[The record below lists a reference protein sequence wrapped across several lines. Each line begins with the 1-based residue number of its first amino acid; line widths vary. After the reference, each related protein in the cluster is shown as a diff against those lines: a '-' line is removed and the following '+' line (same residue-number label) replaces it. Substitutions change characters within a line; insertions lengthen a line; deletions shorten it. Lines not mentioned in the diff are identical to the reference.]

1 MTWAKVCPAISF
13 LGIAAWLVS
22 TEAAAQA
29 PAKTDQFQTKV
40 QPFLAKNCYGC
51 HNTKVRV
58 ADLDVQAYKSP
69 ASVLDDRDRWEHI
82 LEKIETQQMP
92 PKGSPQPDP
101 ADRKAVTA
109 WIQSQFDHADATA
122 KPNPGRVTAR
132 RLNRAEYN
140 NTVRDLLG
148 VDLKPADDFP
158 ADDSGYG
165 FDNIGDALSLSP
177 VLMEK
182 YLSAAERVTRTAI
195 FGPEAPQPTVIRHQP
210 PYRLGLDGG
219 DNTRT
224 LALLPYTIT
233 NYDLTG
239 LSMPSA
245 LHTTHRFPVT
255 ADYIFRVSPEGNRPR
270 PSDPFKVAIWID
282 GKQETTLEFE
292 ASSIGTGMEGLDK
305 EVQIRVTAGDHTIAV
320 SPLRIFEGL
329 PAKYGG
335 LNPTAKKETEADTR
349 PFTPPPPDPN
359 ATPEE
364 KAEYARRLANFA
376 NRPRR
381 PERPPTVAD
390 ISFRVNFV
398 EVKGPF
404 NPDTKPSI
412 ESRKKVFVCGHLT
425 GQHGATCART
435 ILTSFARKAY
445 RRNPTQQEISKLL
458 KIVADDR
465 KAGDS
470 FEEAIAIGIQAVLVS
485 PNFLFRVEKDPAA
498 PAPATTSSDRT
509 VSQFELATRLA
520 YFLWSTT
527 PDDELLRLAN
537 QGALRRPGV
546 MEAQVRRM
554 LKDPR
559 SHALIENFGG
569 QWLQFR
575 ALESAKPDVNRF
587 PHFDNYVRTSM
598 QKETE
603 LLFRHIIDQDRP
615 LTDFLNAK
623 YTFLNQR
630 LAEFYGIKGVSGPEF
645 RKVDLTGTNRAGV
658 VTHGSVLTVSSY
670 SNRTSV
676 VLRGKYILEN
686 ILNAPVPPPPPNV
699 PALDETA
706 TGEKKSMREQME
718 EHRKNPVCAS
728 CHSRMDPLG
737 FGLENFD
744 AVGAWRSED
753 GKFPIDNSGTLPD
766 GRSFKGPADL
776 IGILTAEKDAFT
788 RGIADKMLTY
798 ALGRGLERF
807 DRPVVKQI
815 SKTVAAND
823 YRFSSLVL
831 QIVNSLPF
839 QKTRT
844 ATAVSPTESA
854 SNIPS
859 RQRSQ

>member
-1 MTWAKVCPAISF
+1 MKVSPLVGLA
-13 LGIAAWLVS
+13 LGAAWLMSVD
-22 TEAAAQA
+22 AQA
-29 PAKTDQFQTKV
+29 QSPANKPSGFETTV

-58 ADLDVQAYKSP
+58 ADLDVQAYKTED
-69 ASVLDDRDRWEHI
+69 AVLSDRDRWEHI

-92 PKGSPQPDP
+92 PKGSPRPDA
-101 ADRKAVTA
+101 ADRKAVTE
-109 WIQSQFDHADATA
+109 WIQAKFEAADKAA

-148 VDLKPADDFP
+148 VDLKPADAFP
-158 ADDSGYG
+158 PDDSGYG

-182 YLSAAERVTRTAI
+182 YMTAAETVTRAAL
-195 FGPEAPQPTVIRHQP
+195 FGLPAPQPTVIRHQP

-245 LHTTHRFPVT
+245 LHTTHRFPAT
-255 ADYIFRVSPEGNRPR
+255 ADYVFRVSPEGNRPR
-270 PSDPFKVAIWID
+270 PSDPFEVAIWID
-282 GKQETTLEFE
+282 GKQAASLWFE
-292 ASSIGTGMEGLDK
+292 AATVGTGMEGFDQ
-305 EVQIRVTAGDHTIAV
+305 EVKIRVTAGDHAIAV

-335 LNPTAKKETEADTR
+335 LKPTAKAETEADTR
-349 PFTPPPPDPN
+349 PFTPPPPPAD

-364 KAEYARRLANFA
+364 KAEFERRRAAFGNRARR
-376 NRPRR
+376 PQ
-381 PERPPTVAD
+381 RPPSVAD

-404 NPDTKPSI
+404 DADTKPSD
-412 ESRKKVFVCGHLT
+412 ESRKKVLVCGHLD
-425 GQHGATCART
+425 GKHAPACART
-435 ILTSFARKAY
+435 ILTAFARKAY
-445 RRNPTQQEISKLL
+445 RRNVSEAEIAKLL
-458 KIVADDR
+458 KIVEADR

-470 FEEAIAIGIQAVLVS
+470 FEEAIAIGLQAVLVS
-485 PNFLFRVEKDPAA
+485 PNFLFRVEKDPVT
-498 PAPATTSSDRT
+498 PVSSGDRL
-509 VSQFELATRLA
+509 VSQYELATRLA

-527 PDDELLRLAN
+527 PDDQLLRLAG
-537 QGALRRPGV
+537 QGRLRAPGV
-546 MEAQVRRM
+546 LEAQVRRM

-575 ALESAKPDVNRF
+575 ALESHKPDVNKF

-603 LLFRHIIDQDRP
+603 MLFANIIQQDRP
-615 LTDFLNAK
+615 ITEFLDAN

-630 LAEFYGIKGVSGPEF
+630 LAEFYGMKGITGPEF
-645 RKVDLTGTNRAGV
+645 RRVELSGTNRGGV
-658 VTHGSVLTVSSY
+658 ITHGSVLTVSSY
-670 SNRTSV
+670 TNRTSV

-699 PALDETA
+699 PALDEMT
-706 TGEKKSMREQME
+706 TGSKKSMREAME
-718 EHRKNPVCAS
+718 EHRQNPVCAS

-744 AVGAWRSED
+744 AVGAWRTED
-753 GKFPIDNSGTLPD
+753 GKFAIDNSGTLPD
-766 GRSFKGPADL
+766 GRSFKGPAGL
-776 IGILTAEKDAFT
+776 RELLANEKDAFT
-788 RGIADKMLTY
+788 HGMVDKMLTY

-807 DRPVVKQI
+807 DRPVVKRI
-815 SKTVAAND
+815 ATSVAENN
-823 YRFSSLVL
+823 YRFSALIL

-839 QKTRT
+839 QKT
-844 ATAVSPTESA
+844 AVARA
-854 SNIPS
+854 S
-859 RQRSQ
+859 